1 MIANINKSIIE
12 IGIQL
17 IVSLDYQLKG
27 DNTLFKNVI
36 DNNQYGLKVDIVIKL
51 KKKSDNETTIS
62 SDFIITD
69 KFNKTYKY
77 NRFESNVNL
86 IDKLISN
93 YRSNTIIG
101 SKYINMEYFTNSY
114 KIFLRKQLEKSR
126 NILRQ
131 TIFKLED

>member
-93 YRSNTIIG
+93 YRSNTIIE

-131 TIFKLED
+131 TIFKLEE

>member
-1 MIANINKSIIE
+1 MIVNINKSIIE
-12 IGIQL
+12 
-17 IVSLDYQLKG
+17 VSTKLVGSFDYQYKG
-27 DNTLFKNVI
+27 YRTLFKNVVT
-36 DNNQYGLKVDIVIKL
+36 DNKYNLKIDIVIRL

-62 SDFIITD
+62 SDFIIKD